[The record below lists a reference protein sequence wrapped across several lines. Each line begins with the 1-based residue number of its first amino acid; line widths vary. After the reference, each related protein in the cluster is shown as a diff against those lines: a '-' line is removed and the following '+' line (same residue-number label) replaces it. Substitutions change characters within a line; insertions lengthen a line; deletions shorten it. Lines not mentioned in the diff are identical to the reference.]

1 MLNAMNHISPVSRRA
16 VLRRLLGTPTAGVL
30 GAGLSTLGLAGC
42 HSPLPGINAAP
53 SAEDAALRALGMAR
67 AAAQSGTFGVGGV
80 LIDNASGRVVH
91 TMSNQVM
98 GTLSTD
104 GLRGL
109 PAQAYTR
116 DPTAHGETSLV
127 RWYVDNAAALRLP
140 APNEMTIV
148 TSLDPCAMCTGSL
161 LATGFNVAVVAGDT
175 YAGINWNG
183 QLDFSAFPPRIRQG
197 LDRQFSYLAIA
208 SQRAFAGAAQSLYA
222 RDSISAQ
229 TALACS
235 ELFTESVEKV
245 RRASADAGLEPA
257 QLVDP
262 ATLPVGDPARQSWS
276 QSFPD
281 AFSLRLNH
289 YRQPD
294 AALRAYLEKLVLD
307 TPRSRNAVA
316 FIDNFGNL
324 LMAAP
329 DRFDLSP
336 IATAFMNLTQAYA
349 RLRFDL
355 MNNPQ
360 SAPSARRAFTTPRH
374 GTFVFLHAPDP
385 GDPLTLKD
393 LGAYGSTLEGAPP
406 VTQPSHFQ
414 FYLPPRLGS
423 VQQLKSLIKAMP
435 PFYARLVA
443 IDPQQA
449 I

>member
-1 MLNAMNHISPVSRRA
+1 MNHSPLVSRRV
-16 VLRRLLGTPTAGVL
+16 VLRRLLGMPTAGVL
-30 GAGLSTLGLAGC
+30 GVGVSALGLAGC
-42 HSPLPGINAAP
+42 HTVPGISAAP
-53 SAEDAALRALGMAR
+53 SAEEAALRALGMAR

-91 TMSNQVM
+91 ALSNQVM
-98 GTLSTD
+98 GTLTTE
-104 GLRGL
+104 GLHGR

-127 RWYVDNAAALRLP
+127 RWYVANAADLRLP
-140 APNEMTIV
+140 APSEMTIV

-161 LATGFNVAVVAGDT
+161 LATGFNVAVVADDT

-183 QLDFSAFPPRIRQG
+183 RHDFSAFPPRIRLG
-197 LDRQFSYLAIA
+197 LERQFGYMAIA
-208 SQRAFAGAAQSLYA
+208 SQRAFAGPAHSLYV
-222 RDSISAQ
+222 RDAISAQ

-235 ELFTESVEKV
+235 KLFTESVENV

-262 ATLPVGDPARQSWS
+262 ATLPVWDPARLTWCQT
-276 QSFPD
+276 FPD

-294 AALRAYLEKLVLD
+294 SVLRTYLERLSQS
-307 TPRSRNAVA
+307 TPGSRNAVA
-316 FIDNFGNL
+316 FIDSFGNL

-349 RLRFDL
+349 QLRFDL
-355 MNNPQ
+355 MSNPL

-385 GDPLTLKD
+385 EDPLTLKD

-414 FYLPPRLGS
+414 FYLPPRKGS
-423 VQQLKSLIKAMP
+423 LQQLKSLIEAMP
-435 PFYARLVA
+435 PFYTRLVA
-443 IDPQQA
+443 IDPQQVG
-449 I
+449 